1 MGKVGFLLVCL
12 LSTAYGYTD
21 PECSSYDHQNYG
33 CVGECIST
41 TSCPGGKYISG
52 LCPSQAA
59 NIKCCFTADSD
70 SECAEHDH
78 RRYGDV
84 GHCIDTSQCPSSNYI
99 SGVCPTKPNSVKC
112 CFSKPSGSDGGGG
125 GGSGSCSWTVRSLA
139 CEVLALHNVGSIDLL
154 TDNGILNP
162 LGSGDGADAY
172 SNIVDTC
179 NGYTALRS
187 SYCCSSGCTPG
198 GSTCLSQTLLE
209 YIIDL
214 ADDGH
219 YLQINAIAGACHS
232 TNSWHYEGTAVDFQI
247 LSSSS
252 YSQWM
257 SKCAAYG
264 AAENLGP
271 GYPGHSTHT
280 HCAFSS

>member
-1 MGKVGFLLVCL
+1 MKVV
-12 LSTAYGYTD
+12 LSIVLFVAVGLARAATD
-21 PECSSYDHQNYG
+21 PECSSYDHANYG
-33 CVGECIST
+33 CVGECVA
-41 TSCPGGKYISG
+41 TSACPGGKYISN
-52 LCPSQAA
+52 LCPSQAS
-59 NIKCCFTADSD
+59 NVKCCFTVDSD
-70 SECAEHDH
+70 DECAEYDH
-78 RRYGDV
+78 STYGQV
-84 GHCIDTSQCPSSNYI
+84 GHCIDSSQCPYSNYI
-99 SGVCPTKPNSVKC
+99 SNLCPTKASSVKC
-112 CFSKPSGSDGGGG
+112 CFSKPSGTCGGG
-125 GGSGSCSWTVRSLA
+125 GGSCGSTVQSLA
-139 CEVLALHNVGSIDLL
+139 CEVLALHNAGSIYLL
-154 TDNGILNP
+154 TDNGVLNP
-162 LGSGDGADAY
+162 SGSGDGADSY

-232 TNSWHYEGTAVDFQI
+232 TNSYHYRGTAVDFQI
-247 LSSSS
+247 FSSSS

-257 SKCAAYG
+257 SKCSAYG
-264 AAENLGP
+264 AVENLGP

-280 HCAFSS
+280 HCAFYS